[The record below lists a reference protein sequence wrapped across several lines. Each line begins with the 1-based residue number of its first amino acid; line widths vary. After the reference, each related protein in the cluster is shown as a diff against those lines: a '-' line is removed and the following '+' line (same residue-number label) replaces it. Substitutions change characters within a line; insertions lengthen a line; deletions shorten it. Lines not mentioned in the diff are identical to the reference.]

1 MTIAF
6 ARLSAPNRRPQWLLP
21 LSSIALMLVSAPSRA
36 ETSPPQPLVIGSGD
50 AAIAA
55 RSVEAPELGRPGAFA
70 VGTRRIALD
79 EPARPML
86 GASGYQAGHVTLGAT
101 LFYPTLR
108 NDGPRVVYQHSASRP
123 QGKFYAITETGIARA
138 DVPVVPDHRF
148 PLVVVSHGYGGW
160 STHFS
165 RVLELIASHGYVVA
179 AIDHEDLPHDDV
191 PAFLASFGNVL
202 VERSADQRAAI
213 AGLLTFAREGKG
225 VFAAVNPEAPIGLI
239 GYSMGGYGATATAG
253 AVYDP
258 AAHPLAT
265 IPQAGRDALARPDP
279 ATAAKVGALVLI
291 AQWGAQP
298 DSRMWTTSAV
308 NAITAPTLLIDGD
321 QDDVVNYHDGV
332 RWLFDHMTSADRRLL
347 TFHGAH
353 HNLVGNAVTLAPDAP
368 EDVVGWFTDPVW
380 RQERLNQLGAHFI
393 TAFLDASLRQDADHR
408 AFLDVPTVE
417 SDAGVW
423 PVAFG
428 QQTGGR
434 RSAAGEPGYW
444 RGFARG
450 SAAGMALEHKE
461 KGK

>member
-1 MTIAF
+1 MPIAF
-6 ARLSAPNRRPQWLLP
+6 ARLSDPNRRPKWLL
-21 LSSIALMLVSAPSRA
+21 SISCIALTFVWGPSRA
-36 ETSPPQPLVIGSGD
+36 EAPPAQTQVIGSGD

-55 RSVEAPELGRPGAFA
+55 RSVEAPELGRPGDFA

-86 GASGYQAGHVTLGAT
+86 SAPGYQAGHVTLGAT
-101 LFYPTLR
+101 LFYPTLH
-108 NDGPRVVYQHSASRP
+108 NDGPREVYQHSTSRP
-123 QGKFYAITETGIARA
+123 QGKVYTITETGLAHA
-138 DVPVVPDHRF
+138 DVPVVPGHRF

-165 RVLELIASHGYVVA
+165 RILELVASHGYVVA
-179 AIDHEDLPHDDV
+179 SIDHEDLPHDDV
-191 PAFLASFGNVL
+191 AAFFASFGNVL
-202 VERSADQRAAI
+202 VERAADQRTAI
-213 AGLLTFAREGKG
+213 ADLLALARVGQG
-225 VFAAVNPEAPIGLI
+225 VLGAVNPEAPIGLI

-265 IPQAGRDALARPDP
+265 IPQTGRDALARPDP
-279 ATAAKVGALVLI
+279 ETAAKVGALVLI
-291 AQWGAQP
+291 APWGAQP
-298 DSRMWTTSAV
+298 DNRMWTPAAV

-347 TFHGAH
+347 TFHGAR
-353 HNLVGNAVTLAPDAP
+353 HNLAGNAVTLAADAP

-380 RQERLNQLGAHFI
+380 RQERLNQLAAHFI
-393 TAFLDASLRQDADHR
+393 TAFLDASLRQDAGHR
-408 AFLDVPTVE
+408 AFLEVPTVE
-417 SDAGVW
+417 SDAGSW
-423 PVAFG
+423 PIAFG
-428 QQTGGR
+428 AQTGAR
-434 RSAAGEPGYW
+434 RSGAGEPGYW

-450 SAAGMALEHKE
+450 TAAGMALEHKE